1 MQVKEADRHCEG
13 TVHHNAKCLL
23 CPLLRFLCLAAIE
36 VDEVD
41 DLLVPVSRRC
51 RLDRKISRYFKH
63 FWHLEMCRYKESRDL
78 EFGLLNLGV
87 CYIFWRGLPSCTVPS
102 SLVSIKNLHEV
113 ALYLDHKSDPLKA
126 QLMLTL

>member
-23 CPLLRFLCLAAIE
+23 CPPLRFLCLAAIE

-51 RLDRKISRYFKH
+51 RLDRKISRYF
-63 FWHLEMCRYKESRDL
+63 
-78 EFGLLNLGV
+78 N
-87 CYIFWRGLPSCTVPS
+87 YIS
-102 SLVSIKNLHEV
+102 SISGILRCVAIKNQEI
-113 ALYLDHKSDPLKA
+113 
-126 QLMLTL
+126 